1 LVRKFIASLESGE
14 VSAKEL
20 ADRCLRR
27 IAETEPEVLAWAA
40 VAAQPRL
47 RDGPLLG
54 LPFGAK
60 DIFETR
66 DLPTAYGSPL
76 YEGRRGTRDAALIGE
91 LGRAGAVLLGKTHT
105 AVFASFD
112 PAPTRNPRFPGHT
125 PGGSSAGSAAAVAAG
140 MVPFAIGTQ
149 TLGSVLRPASY
160 CGVCGFKPSYG
171 LISIEGALPFAP
183 SFDTVGFFT
192 ESADDMECLWTL
204 GFGGRCE
211 AQLHRAARFRVA
223 VEEGMERAV
232 EAAAEALRAS
242 GVEVDEMDPP
252 AGWDGLLA
260 AARTVN
266 AYEGARSHAARYR
279 EFGDR
284 IGIRLAAL
292 VREGLAIAEGQ
303 YQAALEHIAGMRGT
317 VSQIFWEYPAIL
329 TPAAAGAAPEGLAS
343 TGDPSQN
350 APWTALGLPAISV
363 PLPGSGAPLGLQI
376 TAAWGRDDALVSVA
390 AHAERL
396 LGQLLAGSGSRN
408 RSA

>member
-1 LVRKFIASLESGE
+1 MVRKFIASLESGE
-14 VSAKEL
+14 VSATEL
-20 ADRCLRR
+20 VERCLRR
-27 IAETEPEVLAWAA
+27 IAERDPEVLAWAA
-40 VAAQPRL
+40 VEAHPHVG
-47 RDGPLLG
+47 DGPLRG

-76 YEGRRGTRDAALIGE
+76 YEGHLGTWDAALIGE
-91 LGRAGAVLLGKTHT
+91 LGRTGAVLLGKTHT

-171 LISIEGALPFAP
+171 LISIDGALPFAP

-192 ESADDMECLWTL
+192 ESVDDMECLWTL

-211 AQLHRAARFRVA
+211 ADLQRAARFRIG
-223 VEEGMERAV
+223 VEEDMERAV
-232 EAAAEALRAS
+232 RAAAEALRAS

-252 AGWDGLLA
+252 PGWDGLLA

-266 AYEGARSHAARYR
+266 TYEGARSHAARYR

-292 VREGLAIAEGQ
+292 VREGLAVPEGA
-303 YQAALEHIAGMRGT
+303 YQAALDHIAGMRGT

-329 TPAAAGAAPEGLAS
+329 TPAATGAAPEGLSS
-343 TGDPSQN
+343 TGDPWQN
-350 APWTALGLPAISV
+350 APWTALGVPAISV
-363 PLPGSGAPLGLQI
+363 PLPGSGAPMGLQI
-376 TAAWGRDDALVSVA
+376 TAAWGRDDALISVA

-396 LGQLLAGSGSRN
+396 LGKAAFGG
-408 RSA
+408 